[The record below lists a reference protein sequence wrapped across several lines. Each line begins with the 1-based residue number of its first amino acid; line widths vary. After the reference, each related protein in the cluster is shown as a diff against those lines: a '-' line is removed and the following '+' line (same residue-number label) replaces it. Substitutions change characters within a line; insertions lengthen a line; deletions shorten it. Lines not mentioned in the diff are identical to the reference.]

1 MFGSGSK
8 DNKFTFRAAEYPE
21 SSVHKVLQ
29 IPELLDMICAAVSK
43 VSNSPDNK
51 KYYLLDEADQAI
63 RQLRLVSRAFR
74 QAANA
79 FFSIEIDSIE
89 PYSSFSWY
97 QTRWYE
103 SCKNVENKIIAC
115 GPFIHKINFDADNEQ
130 ALEAAANHCTNVR
143 EVSLVLQE
151 MPGCSVCQG
160 DFSGA
165 LSKWASLPHN
175 KLEVVN
181 AIMTLEDAEGRASFS
196 DFDSIRQ
203 YFRGIKKLTIQCSNP
218 NEHHTV
224 EIRDRCYTPIKWERF
239 LSFVTYFR
247 RLESLEFTG
256 FFIDWSG
263 MPARV
268 LDPIS
273 LEPLAFRNLTCL
285 DVGRRDIEVSVVFR
299 LNRLLP
305 CLKKLTLCRIK
316 SKHLEVEDWESTYED
331 NSDYP
336 VDSDDSDEDEDE
348 GEDEKKQEYKQ
359 DMAYTEENSG
369 SQGDQASSAT
379 KAHPLSPATASAPI
393 PDKSTSTLASPSKAR
408 TVFDFNS
415 SVHKRS
421 TLSIEELWVKT
432 AHVADLAELSKWAPS
447 LKKLFCIGTEFY
459 GNPDKDQED
468 RMAALGPLN
477 DRAWVFLKLCGLGTW
492 RGRELSEYLQ
502 EEMLIEKTEQDT
514 LTVCY
519 KGGE

>member
-1 MFGSGSK
+1 MFRSGSK
-8 DNKFTFRAAEYPE
+8 DNKFAFKEAEFPG
-21 SSVHKVLQ
+21 SSIQKVLQ

-51 KYYLLDEADQAI
+51 TYYSLDEADKAI
-63 RQLRLVSRAFR
+63 HQLRLVSRAFR

-79 FFSIEIDSIE
+79 YFSIEIGSIE
-89 PYSSFSWY
+89 PRSPYSRYWA
-97 QTRWYE
+97 
-103 SCKNVENKIIAC
+103 KNPTEIKDKITAC
-115 GPFIHKINFDADNEQ
+115 GSFTHKINFDADNEK
-130 ALEAAANHCTNVR
+130 ALEAAANHCTNIR

-151 MPGCSVCQG
+151 MPGCSVRQG
-160 DFSGA
+160 DYSGA

-175 KLEVVN
+175 KLETVN
-181 AIMTLEDAEGRASFS
+181 AIMTLEDGVGRASFG
-196 DFDSIRQ
+196 DFDSLRQ
-203 YFRGIKKLTIQCSNP
+203 YFRGIKKLKIQCSNP

-224 EIRDRCYTPIKWERF
+224 ECRNRCYTPIKWERF

-247 RLESLEFTG
+247 CLESLEFTG
-256 FFIDWSG
+256 FFIGWSD

-285 DVGRRDIEVSVVFR
+285 DVGRRDLEVSVVFR

-305 CLKKLTLCRIK
+305 CLKRLTLCQIK
-316 SKHLEVEDWESTYED
+316 SKHFEVENWESTYED
-331 NSDYP
+331 NSDCP
-336 VDSDDSDEDEDE
+336 ADSDDSDEDEDE
-348 GEDEKKQEYKQ
+348 GEDDKKQEYNQ
-359 DMAYTEENSG
+359 DMAFTEENSG
-369 SQGDQASSAT
+369 NQGDQASSAT
-379 KAHPLSPATASAPI
+379 KAPPLSPATASAPI

-408 TVFDFNS
+408 PVFDYSS
-415 SVHKRS
+415 SVHERS

-447 LKKLFCIGTEFY
+447 LKKLSCMGTEFY
-459 GNPDKDQED
+459 GKPDKDQED

-477 DRAWVFLKLCGLGTW
+477 DRAWDLLKLDDLGTW

-502 EEMLIEKTEQDT
+502 QK
-514 LTVCY
+514 Y
-519 KGGE
+519 